1 MAKGTHNKTHKRN
14 QHIIRRLLQDKIYTP
29 RINAAHE
36 RLLKRTAG
44 HGDDSLITRKKN
56 SFRFPNDPDAEYPQ
70 APKPVYIDRRSMN
83 LPVEYLKKEIYEK
96 KKNKYRR
103 ERDENLK
110 NELLKIEGKFNEDK
124 NIDINDMEEIEMDED
139 EDELN
144 KNENEDKNN
153 NKLYKKEKGN
163 GMNIDDITNPSI
175 KRRIKKAKRGGY
187 KHRRHSKNIMN
198 FQ

>member
-14 QHIIRRLLQDKIYTP
+14 QHIIRRLLQDKLYTP
-29 RINAAHE
+29 RTNAAHE

-83 LPVEYLKKEIYEK
+83 LPVDYLKKEIYEK
-96 KKNKYRR
+96 KKNKYQR
-103 ERDENLK
+103 EKDEKLK
-110 NELLKIEGKFNEDK
+110 NELLRIEGKLNEDK
-124 NIDINDMEEIEMDED
+124 NIEINDMEEIAMDED
-139 EDELN
+139 DED
-144 KNENEDKNN
+144 NENEGNKNI
-153 NKLYKKEKGN
+153 NKIYTKEREN
-163 GMNIDDITNPSI
+163 GMNIDDITNPNI
-175 KRRIKKAKRGGY
+175 KRQIKRKKRMGY

-198 FQ
+198 FK

>member
-29 RINAAHE
+29 RTNAAHD

-56 SFRFPNDPDAEYPQ
+56 SFRFPNDPEAEYPQ

-83 LPVEYLKKEIYEK
+83 LPVDYLKKEIYEK
-96 KKNKYRR
+96 KKNKYQR
-103 ERDENLK
+103 ERDEKLK
-110 NELLKIEGKFNEDK
+110 NELLRVEGKLNEDK
-124 NIDINDMEEIEMDED
+124 NIDINDMEEIPMDED
-139 EDELN
+139 DEEKEGN
-144 KNENEDKNN
+144 KNNII
-153 NKLYKKEKGN
+153 KKEKES
-163 GMNIDDITNPSI
+163 GMNIDDITNPNA
-175 KRRIKKAKRGGY
+175 KRRIRKAKRGGY
-187 KHRRHSKNIMN
+187 RHRRHSKNTMN

>member
-44 HGDDSLITRKKN
+44 QGDDSLITRKKN
-56 SFRFPNDPDAEYPQ
+56 SFRYPNDPNAEYPQ

-96 KKNKYRR
+96 KKNKYQR
-103 ERDENLK
+103 ERDEKLK
-110 NELLKIEGKFNEDK
+110 NELLRVEGKLNEDK
-124 NIDINDMEEIEMDED
+124 NIDINDMEEIAMDE
-139 EDELN
+139 EEE
-144 KNENEDKNN
+144 ENQNN
-153 NKLYKKEKGN
+153 NNNINKKEKDS
-163 GMNIDDITNPSI
+163 GMVLDEITNPNIRRQRKKI
-175 KRRIKKAKRGGY
+175 KRKGY
-187 KHRRHSKNIMN
+187 RNQRHSKNTMY
-198 FQ
+198 FK

>member
-56 SFRFPNDPDAEYPQ
+56 SFRYPNDPDAEYPQ
-70 APKPVYIDRRSMN
+70 APQPVYIDRRSMN

-96 KKNKYRR
+96 KKNKYLR
-103 ERDENLK
+103 ERDEKLK
-110 NELLKIEGKFNEDK
+110 NKILEIDGKLNEGK
-124 NIDINDMEEIEMDED
+124 NIDINDMEEIEMEEDNINLDE
-139 EDELN
+139 E
-144 KNENEDKNN
+144 KRKT
-153 NKLYKKEKGN
+153 KIKEKDS
-163 GMNIDDITNPSI
+163 GMYIDDITNPNI
-175 KRRIKKAKRGGY
+175 KRQIKKVKRGGY
-187 KHRRHSKNIMN
+187 KHRRHSKNTMN
-198 FQ
+198 FK

>member
-29 RINAAHE
+29 RTNAAHE

-83 LPVEYLKKEIYEK
+83 LPVDYLKKEIYEK
-96 KKNKYRR
+96 KKNKDQR
-103 ERDENLK
+103 ERNEKLK
-110 NELLKIEGKFNEDK
+110 NELLRIEGKLNEDK
-124 NIDINDMEEIEMDED
+124 IIDINDMEEIPMDED
-139 EDELN
+139 DEEKEGN
-144 KNENEDKNN
+144 KNNSI
-153 NKLYKKEKGN
+153 KKEKES
-163 GMNIDDITNPSI
+163 GMNIDDITNPNA

-187 KHRRHSKNIMN
+187 RHRRHSKNTMN

>member
-29 RINAAHE
+29 RLEATHE

-56 SFRFPNDPDAEYPQ
+56 SFRYPNDPEAEYPK

-96 KKNKYRR
+96 KKNKYLR
-103 ERDENLK
+103 ERDESLK
-110 NELLKIEGKFNEDK
+110 NKLLKIEGKLNEDK
-124 NIDINDMEEIEMDED
+124 NIDIEDMEEDDMS
-139 EDELN
+139 LN
-144 KNENEDKNN
+144 VENKNN
-153 NKLYKKEKGN
+153 NKRNIKEKES
-163 GMNIDDITNPSI
+163 GMNIDDITNPNI
-175 KRRIKKAKRGGY
+175 KRYTKKIKRGGY
-187 KHRRHSKNIMN
+187 RHRRHSKNTMN
-198 FQ
+198 FK

>member
-29 RINAAHE
+29 RTNAAHE

-83 LPVEYLKKEIYEK
+83 LPVDYLKKEIYEK
-96 KKNKYRR
+96 KKNKYQR
-103 ERDENLK
+103 ERDEKLK
-110 NELLKIEGKFNEDK
+110 NELLRIEGKLNEDK
-124 NIDINDMEEIEMDED
+124 IIDINDMEEIPMDED
-139 EDELN
+139 DEEKEGN
-144 KNENEDKNN
+144 KNNII
-153 NKLYKKEKGN
+153 KKEKES
-163 GMNIDDITNPSI
+163 GMNIDDITNPNA
-175 KRRIKKAKRGGY
+175 KRRIRKAKRGGY
-187 KHRRHSKNIMN
+187 RHRRHSKNTMN

>member
-14 QHIIRRLLQDKIYTP
+14 QSIIRKLLQDKIYTP
-29 RINAAHE
+29 RTNAAHE

-44 HGDDSLITRKKN
+44 QGDDSLITRKKN

-96 KKNKYRR
+96 KKNKYQR
-103 ERDENLK
+103 ERDDRLK
-110 NELLKIEGKFNEDK
+110 KELLRIDGKLNEDK
-124 NIDINDMEEIEMDED
+124 NIDIIDMEDINIDGED
-139 EDELN
+139 ENEGN
-144 KNENEDKNN
+144 KKNN
-153 NKLYKKEKGN
+153 KTNKKERDS
-163 GMNIDDITNPSI
+163 GMDIDDITYPNI

-187 KHRRHSKNIMN
+187 RHRRHSKNTMN
-198 FQ
+198 FK

>member
-29 RINAAHE
+29 RTNAAHE

-83 LPVEYLKKEIYEK
+83 LPVDYLKKEIYEK
-96 KKNKYRR
+96 KKNKYQR
-103 ERDENLK
+103 ERNEKLK
-110 NELLKIEGKFNEDK
+110 NELLRIEGKLNEDK
-124 NIDINDMEEIEMDED
+124 IIDINDMEEIPMDED
-139 EDELN
+139 DEEKEGN
-144 KNENEDKNN
+144 KNNII
-153 NKLYKKEKGN
+153 KKEKES
-163 GMNIDDITNPSI
+163 GMNIDDITNPNA
-175 KRRIKKAKRGGY
+175 KRRIRKAKRGGY
-187 KHRRHSKNIMN
+187 RHRRHSKNTMN

>member
-29 RINAAHE
+29 RTNAAHE

-83 LPVEYLKKEIYEK
+83 LPVDYLKREIYEK
-96 KKNKYRR
+96 KKNKYQR
-103 ERDENLK
+103 EKDERLK
-110 NELLKIEGKFNEDK
+110 NELLKVEGKLNEDK
-124 NIDINDMEEIEMDED
+124 NIDINDMEDINMNEDNEED
-139 EDELN
+139 EKEDN
-144 KNENEDKNN
+144 KSV
-153 NKLYKKEKGN
+153 NKIYTKEKGN
-163 GMNIDDITNPSI
+163 GMNIDDITNPNI
-175 KRRIKKAKRGGY
+175 KRQFKRKKRVALKA
-187 KHRRHSKNIMN
+187 
-198 FQ
+198 

>member
-29 RINAAHE
+29 RTNAAHD

-56 SFRFPNDPDAEYPQ
+56 SFRFPNDPEAEYPQ

-83 LPVEYLKKEIYEK
+83 LPVDYLKKEIYEK
-96 KKNKYRR
+96 KKNKYQR
-103 ERDENLK
+103 ERDEKLK
-110 NELLKIEGKFNEDK
+110 NELLRVEGKLNEDK
-124 NIDINDMEEIEMDED
+124 NIDINDMEEIAMDED
-139 EDELN
+139 DEENETN
-144 KNENEDKNN
+144 KN
-153 NKLYKKEKGN
+153 NKVKKEKEI
-163 GMNIDDITNPSI
+163 GMNIDDITNPNA
-175 KRRIKKAKRGGY
+175 RRIRKKHKRGGY
-187 KHRRHSKNIMN
+187 RHRRHSKNTMN

>member
-29 RINAAHE
+29 RTNAAHE

-56 SFRFPNDPDAEYPQ
+56 SSRFPNDPDAEYPQ

-83 LPVEYLKKEIYEK
+83 LPVDYLKKEIYEK
-96 KKNKYRR
+96 KKNKYQR
-103 ERDENLK
+103 ERDEKLK
-110 NELLKIEGKFNEDK
+110 NELLRIEGKLNEDK
-124 NIDINDMEEIEMDED
+124 NIDINDMEEIPMDED
-139 EDELN
+139 DEEKEGN
-144 KNENEDKNN
+144 KNNII
-153 NKLYKKEKGN
+153 KKEKES
-163 GMNIDDITNPSI
+163 GMYIDDITNPNA
-175 KRRIKKAKRGGY
+175 KRRIRKAKRGGY
-187 KHRRHSKNIMN
+187 RHRRHSKNTMN

>member
-29 RINAAHE
+29 RTNAAHE

-83 LPVEYLKKEIYEK
+83 LPVDYLKKEIYEK
-96 KKNKYRR
+96 KKNKYQR
-103 ERDENLK
+103 ERNEKLK
-110 NELLKIEGKFNEDK
+110 NELLRIEGKLNEDK
-124 NIDINDMEEIEMDED
+124 IIDINDMEEIPMDED
-139 EDELN
+139 DEEKEGN
-144 KNENEDKNN
+144 KNNSI
-153 NKLYKKEKGN
+153 KKEKES
-163 GMNIDDITNPSI
+163 GMNIDDITNPNA

-187 KHRRHSKNIMN
+187 RHRRHSKNTMN

>member
-29 RINAAHE
+29 RTNATHE

-70 APKPVYIDRRSMN
+70 APKPVFIDRRAMN

-96 KKNKYRR
+96 KKNKYLR
-103 ERDENLK
+103 ERDEKLK
-110 NELLKIEGKFNEDK
+110 NELLRVEGKLNEDK
-124 NIDINDMEEIEMDED
+124 NIDINDMEEIAMDE
-139 EDELN
+139 EEE
-144 KNENEDKNN
+144 ENQNN
-153 NKLYKKEKGN
+153 NNNINKKEKDS
-163 GMNIDDITNPSI
+163 GMVLDEITNPNIRRQRKKI
-175 KRRIKKAKRGGY
+175 KRKGY
-187 KHRRHSKNIMN
+187 RNKRHSKNIMH
-198 FQ
+198 FK